1 MTVALLWLD
10 AKTKGTV
17 EETRNKNCTD
27 APDCLNK
34 MGWCDNY
41 KCGKSVRDSVPEP
54 SGFGFLFLLG
64 VG

>member
-1 MTVALLWLD
+1 MQRQKGQWRKPEIRIAWMLLI
-10 AKTKGTV
+10 V
-17 EETRNKNCTD
+17 STRWD
-27 APDCLNK
+27 
-34 MGWCDNY
+34 GVIINY